1 MTLPESLVEIGDEA
15 FAGCSALNAM
25 SVPEGVGTVGENAFS
40 ECGEALLIVTGAGSE
55 AVLNYA
61 RANQVDY
68 RAGTRY
74 RALLIGQVYEDSP
87 VSRLVGPANDVEA
100 LRKRLLQIG
109 WEADVQKELTADG
122 IRAAIGNAFG
132 DATENDVS
140 LFYYSGHG
148 WEDGSL
154 MGTDAEGIAPGSL
167 RSALDGI
174 PGRKVIIVDA
184 CYSGKLIEEEQVVQ
198 RGMALGGAAEDA
210 GPAEEPETMSD
221 TGFAKE
227 PETAEDDGPGDESA
241 LAEAFVSSFQAAFR
255 PRLRG
260 ALNANDYFVIT
271 AARANETS
279 MEDYI
284 SSGGCRK
291 CMGVFTYYLC
301 LGLGYDGVSG
311 QQTGMN
317 ADSNGDGAVSVQE
330 AYAYAAANALTINR
344 DQHAAVWPDGC
355 RWFAPFRD

>member
-1 MTLPESLVEIGDEA
+1 MGRAEVTLPESLVEIGDEA
-15 FAGCSALNAM
+15 FAGCGAVNAV
-25 SVPEGVGTVGENAFS
+25 SVPEGVGAVGENAFR
-40 ECGEALLIVTGAGSE
+40 EYGEALLIVTGAGNE

-61 RANQVDY
+61 RTNRVDY

-74 RALLIGQVYEDSP
+74 RALLIGQLYEKST

-167 RSALDGI
+167 RSTLDGI

-198 RGMALGGAAEDA
+198 RGMALGGAA
-210 GPAEEPETMSD
+210 P
-221 TGFAKE
+221 
-227 PETAEDDGPGDESA
+227 DGGTEGK
-241 LAEAFVSSFQAAFR
+241 AEAFVSSFQAAFR

-311 QQTGMN
+311 QQTVMN
-317 ADSNGDGAVSVQE
+317 ADSNGDATVSVQE
-330 AYAYAAANALTINR
+330 AYVYAAANALTVNR
-344 DQHAAVWPDGC
+344 DQHAAV
-355 RWFAPFRD
+355 